1 VHRDRAKLHELQS
14 AIGDETSRLSA
25 AAAVPIVASMVIAA
39 PRHLAPSRLTS
50 MVAALVA
57 AMISASAVHAA
68 DTATL
73 PLKATRFVSIGL
85 AGSDAVSIA
94 TDRCVSRIQQRSTGA
109 LTACQLAAR
118 RAQDVSLDPLA
129 APLAA
134 RRDYAYALGNL
145 AIAQSI
151 TGDAKAAQATTLL
164 ALQYSPDEPT
174 LASNLAVLEARN
186 LALSAT
192 VSTVK

>member
-1 VHRDRAKLHELQS
+1 
-14 AIGDETSRLSA
+14 
-25 AAAVPIVASMVIAA
+25 
-39 PRHLAPSRLTS
+39 

-94 TDRCVSRIQQRSTGA
+94 TDRCVRRIQERATGA
-109 LTACQLAAR
+109 LTACQLAVR

-129 APLAA
+129 TPVPA

-145 AIAQSI
+145 AIAQWI
-151 TGDAKAAQATTLL
+151 AGDAKAAQATTLL
-164 ALQYSPDEPT
+164 ALQHSPEERT
-174 LASNLAVLEARN
+174 LVSNLAVLEARN
-186 LALSAT
+186 LSGTTT
-192 VSTVK
+192 VSAVK